1 MFPLITARS
10 GSLDPGSTHR
20 KGSIQTLLLATASC
34 LLAQPVL
41 AQQTSSGQ
49 SEEAVEEV
57 VVTGTRIIRDGYE
70 SPTPLTVIDMAS
82 LENQAS
88 TGNVADTLNMQP
100 VFQVS
105 QTPEGS
111 SRGTSAGSQGV
122 NVLNLRGLGPTRTLT
137 LLDGQRSVPSLLNGS
152 VDANNFPQQLISRVD
167 VVTGGASAVYG
178 SDAVAGVTNFVLDRT
193 FTGLKSEASYGV
205 TDYGDGG
212 NYLFNIAG
220 GFPFANDRGH
230 ILLSGEI
237 ADREGIQPGAGNR
250 DWNRGGWG
258 IMVNPNYDPNN
269 GEPRLLVRP
278 EIALSVATHGGIIV
292 SGPLR
297 GTAFGEGGVPY
308 QFNYGPITNDPW
320 MQGGDWRASEIRH
333 DRAGSLDPE
342 IKRENVFGRASYDV
356 TERVTVFAQLASSTT
371 TTHTLPWPA
380 FQAGNGPTILSGNPF
395 IPETVQAQM
404 DALGLDS
411 FRIGSMNYDL
421 PGTDNL
427 TRRQTDRLVLG
438 ADGSFDAFDTEWT
451 WNAYF
456 QHGETDSR
464 NEISGNIS
472 RAEYAN
478 AVDAVVGPNGSIICR
493 IQLTDPTERCVP
505 WNPLG
510 TGVNGSTNPGESDQA
525 AMQYVTGTASV
536 DENIVQK
543 IYSASVTGDTFDTW
557 AGPVSVA
564 LNLEHRAEEAS
575 AQPDPNSG
583 NWFSGNF
590 QAFDAKID
598 VTEFAF
604 ETVVPL
610 AQGLNWADSLDLN
623 AAARYTDY
631 SQAGEVTTWK
641 VGVTYAPNSQVSL
654 RSTLSRDIRA
664 PNFLELFTNVNSGF
678 RSAFDPFT
686 NTIPQFFGRN
696 RGNPNLTPEESETFE
711 VGFVFSPEFLPGLR
725 ASIDYWDIAVEDAI
739 GGANDDQVL
748 QFCFEGRTEFC
759 DNITRDGNGVIIEL
773 VQSPFNLASQKISG
787 VDVEA
792 TYSMSADSL
801 NAAWPGEITLNAR
814 GTRFL
819 ESEQDD
825 GLGGGPI
832 DTLGHGG
839 QRLNGP
845 AKWGAIASLNYT
857 NEAWRASLIGR
868 AQSTQVI
875 DNRNIECTSSCPPP
889 PAGGGDTIEDNTL
902 DGFFY
907 LDASLAYA
915 FDVGSNSRLE
925 VFFNIRNLLNEDPG
939 IVPQGPTDFT
949 YVSPLSRGASGY
961 DLMGRMYRL
970 GFRLSM

>member
-1 MFPLITARS
+1 MISVHSDQKKLNGCQRPVAGSFKFSLALVFVTAS
-10 GSLDPGSTHR
+10 YGLT
-20 KGSIQTLLLATASC
+20 QTATA
-34 LLAQPVL
+34 
-41 AQQTSSGQ
+41 QQAPA
-49 SEEAVEEV
+49 EEEQVEEV
-57 VVTGTRIIRDGYE
+57 IVTGTRIIRDGYE
-70 SPTPLTVIDMAS
+70 SPTPLTVIDMAD
-82 LENQAS
+82 LEAQSS

-111 SRGTSAGSQGV
+111 SRGTSAGTQGT

-152 VDANNFPQQLISRVD
+152 VDVNNFPQQLISRVE

-178 SDAVAGVTNFVLDRT
+178 SDAVAGVTNFILDRT

-205 TDYGDGG
+205 SDYGDGA
-212 NYLFNIAG
+212 NYLFNFAG
-220 GFPFANDRGH
+220 GFPFADDRGH
-230 ILLSGEI
+230 ILLSGEV
-237 ADREGIQPGAGNR
+237 ADADGIQPGAGDR
-250 DWNRGGWG
+250 GWNKGGWG
-258 IMVNPNYDPNN
+258 IMVNPAYTPDN

-278 EIALSVATHGGIIV
+278 EIALSNATHGGIIV

-342 IKRENVFGRASYDV
+342 VKRENMFGRVSYSV
-356 TERVTVFAQLASSTT
+356 TDRVTVFAQLASSTT
-371 TTHTLPWPA
+371 KTHTLPWPA

-395 IPETVQAQM
+395 IPATVQEQM
-404 DALGLDS
+404 DILGLDS

-421 PGTDNL
+421 PGTENL
-427 TRRQTDRLVLG
+427 TRRQTDRFVLG
-438 ADGSFDAFDTEWT
+438 ADGDFDAFNTEWT
-451 WNAYF
+451 WSAYF
-456 QHGETDSR
+456 QRGETDSR
-464 NEISGNIS
+464 NEISGNIR

-493 IQLTDPTERCVP
+493 IQLTNPDERCVA

-525 AMQYVTGTASV
+525 ALQYVTGTASV
-536 DENIVQK
+536 DENIVQE
-543 IYSASVTGDTFDTW
+543 IYSGTLTGSPFDIW
-557 AGPVSVA
+557 AGPVSLA
-564 LNLEHRAEEAS
+564 FNLEHRAEEAS
-575 AQPDPNSG
+575 AKPDANSG

-598 VTEFAF
+598 VTEFAI

-610 AQGLNWADSLDLN
+610 AETLDFN

-641 VGVTYAPNSQVSL
+641 VGVTFAPIDQISL
-654 RSTLSRDIRA
+654 RSTWSRDIRA

-678 RSAFDPFT
+678 RSAYDPFT
-686 NTIPQFFGRN
+686 DTIPQFFGRN
-696 RGNPNLTPEESETFE
+696 RGNPNLIPEESETFE
-711 VGFVFSPEFLPGLR
+711 VGLVFSPEFLPGLR
-725 ASIDYWDIAVEDAI
+725 ASIDYWDITVDEAI

-748 QFCFEGRTEFC
+748 QFCFEGQQQFC
-759 DNITRDGNGVIIEL
+759 DNIIRDSSGVIIEL
-773 VQSPFNLASQKISG
+773 IQTPFNLAVQSISG
-787 VDVEA
+787 IDFEA

-801 NAAWPGEITLNAR
+801 VSTWPGEVTFNVR
-814 GTRFL
+814 GTHFL
-819 ESEQDD
+819 ESEVDD

-845 AKWGAIASLNYT
+845 AEWGAIASLNYT

-868 AQSTQVI
+868 AQSSQVI

-889 PAGGGDTIEDNTL
+889 PAGGGDTIEDNDL
-902 DGFFY
+902 DGYFY

-915 FDVGSNSRLE
+915 FDVGSDSQLE

-949 YVSPLSRGASGY
+949 YVSPLSRGQSGY
-961 DLMGRMYRL
+961 DLLGRMYRV
-970 GFRLSM
+970 GVRLSM